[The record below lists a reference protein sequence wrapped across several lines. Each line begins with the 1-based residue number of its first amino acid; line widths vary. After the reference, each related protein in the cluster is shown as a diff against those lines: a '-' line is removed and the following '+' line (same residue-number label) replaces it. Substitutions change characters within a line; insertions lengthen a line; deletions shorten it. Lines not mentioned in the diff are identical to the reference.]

1 MNVKITRIISLLLY
15 SAVFVAA
22 CNNEAEEEVAIG
34 GSSGTV
40 NEISFPAPS
49 FVAIDQNG
57 EEFSSESLKG
67 QPWIAS
73 FFFTSCQTV
82 CPRLN
87 DVQRG
92 LQDEFSEMKFVSI
105 STDPQTDDV
114 AALRAYASEY
124 GAIDG
129 TWWMVRLPQEEMRSV
144 ASEGF
149 KLIDP
154 EDPAM
159 HSTRFVAVDADMSIA
174 GFFDSE
180 DANEVEKL
188 KAWMRSQQ

>member
-1 MNVKITRIISLLLY
+1 MKISNTIALI
-15 SAVFVAA
+15 FCAA
-22 CNNEAEEEVAIG
+22 ALVTACGSEAEEEIAVG
-34 GSSGTV
+34 GSTGAV

-49 FVAIDQNG
+49 FTAIDQNG

-67 QPWIAS
+67 QRWVAS

-92 LQDEFSEMKFVSI
+92 LQDEFSDMKFVSI

-129 TWWMVRLPQEEMRSV
+129 TWWMVRMPQEEMRSV

-149 KLIDP
+149 KLMDP
-154 EDPAM
+154 QDPAM

-180 DANEVEKL
+180 DANEVEEL